1 MNTKQVYPKQ
11 QFSQKRVLWGNPI
24 DDTTVQMWVSD
35 NGVLKKIVGGGV
47 DLRPYLTK
55 NEAAEIYATQNA
67 LNSKVENIN
76 TDLSQIKEWKEGL
89 NVTGVIDEA
98 GKVVSN
104 VIQTAGKISVYQ
116 KTLEQT
122 DIPNLNISKIID
134 LQDTL
139 TNLQDSIAQAISSLT
154 TAISTAISNLDM
166 TEVSINS
173 GEIIESISETDG
185 VVSVTKRTL
194 IAQDIPD
201 IINLTGTGLSIQRNE
216 SGVYQLNVTLDPTI
230 FYVVDALPDT
240 PAVGNENKICLVPN
254 SSFEDNIYNEYIW
267 VNNSWELLGE
277 YRATID
283 LTPYLTIADAAQTY
297 LPITTANS
305 EFLKKTDAAS
315 TYLTTG
321 NASATYLSKT
331 DAANTYLS
339 KTSAADTYQPK
350 GNYLTSV
357 SWDQISNKPGTYTPS
372 SHVHNISDITS
383 LQNALNS
390 KADTNHTHSISSI
403 NGLQTILDSLQ
414 DQIDELSEEPIVT
427 EYDDHNIVIRIPAS
441 FMDVLNV
448 TVSGG
453 TVPVDMLIEAIH
465 ISTASGMESYDAEV
479 TISANQTT
487 GNVTMPSNM
496 QLQQC
501 LINDG
506 TSITVK
512 APPTAASLGYYEYS
526 TGTNP
531 KTIHR
536 YFISVSLTY

>member
-1 MNTKQVYPKQ
+1 MNTKHVYPKQ

-67 LNSKVENIN
+67 LNSEVENIN
-76 TDLSQIKEWKEGL
+76 TDLSQIEEWKEGL
-89 NVTGVIDEA
+89 NVTGVVDEA

-139 TNLQDSIAQAISSLT
+139 TNLQNSIAQAISSLT

-166 TEVSINS
+166 SEVSINS
-173 GEIIESISETDG
+173 GEIIESVSETDG
-185 VVSVTKRTL
+185 VVSVTKRAL

-201 IINLTGTGLSIQRNE
+201 IIDLTGTGLSIQRNE
-216 SGVYQLNVTLDPTI
+216 SGVYQFNVTLDPTI
-230 FYVVDALPDT
+230 FYVVDALPEA
-240 PAVGNENKICLVPN
+240 PAAGNENKICLVPN
-254 SSFEDNIYNEYIW
+254 SSSEDNIYNEYIW

-297 LPITTANS
+297 LSITTANS
-305 EFLKKTDAAS
+305 EFLKKTDAA
-315 TYLTTG
+315 
-321 NASATYLSKT
+321 ATYLSKT
-331 DAANTYLS
+331 D
-339 KTSAADTYQPK
+339 AADTYQPK

-357 SWDQISNKPGTYTPS
+357 SWDQINSKPSTFPPAFHT
-372 SHVHNISDITS
+372 HNISDITS
-383 LQNALNS
+383 LQNTLTSLQNTLNS
-390 KADTNHTHSISSI
+390 KANINHTHSISSI

-414 DQIDELSEEPIVT
+414 DQINELSEEPVVI
-427 EYDDHNIVIRIPAS
+427 EYDDHNIVITMPSS

-448 TVSGG
+448 YVTGG

-465 ISTASGMESYDAEV
+465 ISTVSGMESYDAEV

-487 GNVTMPSNM
+487 GSVTMPSNM

>member
-1 MNTKQVYPKQ
+1 MNNIKVYPKQ

-24 DDTTVQMWVSD
+24 DESTVQMWVSD

-55 NEAAEIYATQNA
+55 NEAAETYATQNA
-67 LNSKVENIN
+67 LNSSISDIDASLGEL
-76 TDLSQIKEWKEGL
+76 DSWKEGL
-89 NVTGVIDEA
+89 EFSGVLDAA

-104 VIQTAGKISVYQ
+104 VTQTAGKIAVFQ
-116 KTLEQT
+116 KILEQD
-122 DIPNLNISKIID
+122 DIPSLDISKIID

-139 TNLQDSIAQAISSLT
+139 GNLQNSITQAISSLT
-154 TAISTAISNLDM
+154 TAINNAISSLDVAA
-166 TEVSINS
+166 VSINT
-173 GEIIESISETDG
+173 GEIIESIAETDG
-185 VVSVTKRTL
+185 LISVTKRAL
-194 IAQDIPD
+194 DAQDIPD
-201 IINLTGTGLSIQRNE
+201 IINPTGTGLSIQRND

-230 FYVVDALPDT
+230 FYVVDSLPDT
-240 PAVGNENKICLVPN
+240 PAAGNENKICLVPN
-254 SSFEDNIYNEYIW
+254 SSSGDNVYNEYIW

-283 LTPYLTIADAAQTY
+283 LTPYLTI
-297 LPITTANS
+297 S
-305 EFLKKTDAAS
+305 DAAS
-315 TYLTTG
+315 TYLPISTANSQYLKITD
-321 NASATYLSKT
+321 ASSTYLTKT
-331 DAANTYLS
+331 DASNTYLS

-372 SHVHNISDITS
+372 SHIHNISDITS

-390 KADTNHTHSISSI
+390 KANTNHTHSIGSI
-403 NGLQTILDSLQ
+403 NGLQAILDSLQ
-414 DQIDELSEEPIVT
+414 DQIDELSEEPVVT
-427 EYDDHNIVIRIPAS
+427 EYDDHTIVIEMPSS

-453 TVPVDMLIEAIH
+453 TVPVDMLVDAIH
-465 ISTASGMESYDAEV
+465 ITTASGMESYDAQI
-479 TISANQTT
+479 TISANQTG
-487 GNVTMPSNM
+487 GNIEMPPNM

-506 TSITVK
+506 DSIIVK
-512 APPTAASLGYYEYS
+512 APSTATTLNYYEYR

-531 KTIHR
+531 VTIHR

>member
-67 LNSKVENIN
+67 LNSEVENIN
-76 TDLSQIKEWKEGL
+76 TDLSQIEEWKEGL
-89 NVTGVIDEA
+89 NVTGVVDEA

-139 TNLQDSIAQAISSLT
+139 TNLQNSIAHAISSLT

-173 GEIIESISETDG
+173 GEIIESVSETDG
-185 VVSVTKRTL
+185 VVSVTKRAL

-201 IINLTGTGLSIQRNE
+201 IIDLTGTGLSIQRNE
-216 SGVYQLNVTLDPTI
+216 SGVYQFNVTLDPTI
-230 FYVVDALPDT
+230 FYVVDALPEA
-240 PAVGNENKICLVPN
+240 PAAGNENKICLVPN
-254 SSFEDNIYNEYIW
+254 SSSGDNVYNEYIW

-283 LTPYLTIADAAQTY
+283 LTPYLTI
-297 LPITTANS
+297 S
-305 EFLKKTDAAS
+305 DAAS
-315 TYLTTG
+315 TYLPISTA
-321 NASATYLSKT
+321 NSQYLKIADASSTYLSKIEAS
-331 DAANTYLS
+331 DTYLS
-339 KTSAADTYQPK
+339 KTSAANTYQPK

-357 SWDQISNKPGTYTPS
+357 SWDQINSKPSTFPPAFHT
-372 SHVHNISDITS
+372 HNISDITS
-383 LQNALNS
+383 LQNTLTSLQNTLNS
-390 KADTNHTHSISSI
+390 KANINHTHSISSI
-403 NGLQTILDSLQ
+403 NGLQAILDSLQ

-427 EYDDHNIVIRIPAS
+427 EYDDHNIVIGMPTS

-465 ISTASGMESYDAEV
+465 ISTASGMESYDAQI
-479 TISANQTT
+479 TIPANQTG
-487 GNVTMPSNM
+487 GNIEMPPNM

-501 LINDG
+501 LINDA